1 MDPVTL
7 MNLLS
12 AVLMLFL
19 AVLQFTPYWQFNGQ
33 SSSINGYVWFPLDHT
48 DLVNYLTENVG
59 AFDTNG
65 VVWMPI
71 LTLLLALA
79 GIICCIKW
87 DDLPI
92 CTAIAVV
99 FGLVGLIGYS
109 SIDIYGISSLC
120 GLHLVLCV
128 LALIAGAIGTILFI
142 VNKVKS

>member
-1 MDPVTL
+1 MEATQSKKRMNMDPVTL

-33 SSSINGYVWFPLDHT
+33 SSSI
-48 DLVNYLTENVG
+48 
-59 AFDTNG
+59 NG